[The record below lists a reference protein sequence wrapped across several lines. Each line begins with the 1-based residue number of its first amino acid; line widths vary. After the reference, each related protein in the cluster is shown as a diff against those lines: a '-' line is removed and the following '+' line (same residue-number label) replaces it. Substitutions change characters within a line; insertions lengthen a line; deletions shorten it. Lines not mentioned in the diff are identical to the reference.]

1 VVKYTLKKIML
12 ILEKKVPINMDHK
25 NMDDVKILETAKTAA
40 LKAGKYLAENYGNV
54 KQPDVEFKGE
64 INLVTKHDKKS
75 QGIIHNII
83 EKEFPHH
90 SILAEEDLEI
100 QKEKDTLWLI
110 DPLDG
115 TTNFTY
121 SLPIFSVSIALLEK
135 GVPYIGVVYAP
146 LLNEL
151 FHAVKGKGAFL
162 NNKRISVS
170 KETDLGKSIL
180 GTGFPYDVRESKV
193 NNLEHFS
200 RFIVKARAIRRMG
213 SAAIDLAYTAAGRFD
228 GFWELKLHPWDT
240 AAAVLLVQEAGGKVT
255 DFKGNPFNPFMK
267 EVLAS
272 NGSIHDHMLQILS

>member
-1 VVKYTLKKIML
+1 
-12 ILEKKVPINMDHK
+12 
-25 NMDDVKILETAKTAA
+25 MDDVKILETAKTAA